1 MRDEG
6 HRYDP
11 ALAHGCYSLV
21 IELFKR
27 KLGEGDLPALPTS
40 GVPGETRH

>member
-11 ALAHGCYSLV
+11 ALARICYTLV
-21 IELFKR
+21 IELFQR
-27 KLGEGDLPALPTS
+27 RLGEGDLPAKQASESP
-40 GVPGETRH
+40 ETKH